1 MRPLNVAVFY
11 LNVGKRCFYGL
22 SHWADLK
29 LTVTVSTATGSKEV
43 HPIDSTSPN
52 ATYYTDFISTM
63 LKEAQDTLHPKR
75 DGSRPEVAAQ
85 WIRGQCEKNGRGG
98 VLWFASSFASLN

>member
-1 MRPLNVAVFY
+1 M
-11 LNVGKRCFYGL
+11 
-22 SHWADLK
+22 ADLK

-63 LKEAQDTLHPKR
+63 LKEAQDTFILRSGTVPVR
-75 DGSRPEVAAQ
+75 RSPLSGSEGNVRRMDGVGCFGS
-85 WIRGQCEKNGRGG
+85 
-98 VLWFASSFASLN
+98 ASPFASLN